1 MKLSTK
7 FLKKLI
13 KEELENFLSDEENEQ
28 EAEEETEKEPAEG
41 GFKFK
46 RDPQAAQAAIKD
58 GFKMSEAKK

>member
-13 KEELENFLSDEENEQ
+13 KEELENVLSDEENEQ
-28 EAEEETEKEPAEG
+28 EDEEEPAEG

-46 RDPQAAQAAIKD
+46 RDPQAAQAAIEA
-58 GFKMSEAKK
+58 GFKLNEARK

>member
-13 KEELENFLSDEENEQ
+13 KEEIENFLSEEEVEL
-28 EAEEETEKEPAEG
+28 EAEEEPVED

-46 RDPQAAQAAIKD
+46 RDPQAAQSAINK
-58 GFKMSEAKK
+58 GFKIEEK